1 MKEIGIDH
9 CLKSFNRIVTNA
21 STISKKKQN
30 LPPTIMMMMNSPE
43 GSKKEGG
50 EEGKELNRMTSIS
63 KMAKNRMM
71 MNLHGG
77 GGGGGKSNQNLLNP
91 LFFSASN
98 KNMKSLIS
106 NDPNQMFGQID
117 IRVEDPFKDSF
128 LKKEELNDLKLLS
141 SILIKLNQLSFLS
154 DYKEKRSKFLL
165 QFTEFLKHR
174 IFFFFMKNIIFTFLN
189 IIIIKKKKKEMERS
203 EEKKKVEELKKMI
216 EKLIERME
224 YERKISM
231 RIIEGEER
239 EEETIEG
246 VFLPTIKNFFGYI
259 KEKMKSEK
267 NLYEG
272 NEKMNSLFFLIEIH
286 QFLSFKESHF
296 LKLFSLKK
304 NLSENLE
311 KEFFSLLSSFHK
323 KSHSLFNR
331 FHDYVDKDNNKITSD
346 CDVHNLTLNS
356 ISYLRFLSF
365 FFSLLFFLFFFLY
378 FIYLFF
384 VYLFFLNFLLFLF
397 LLFIYFYTFF
407 LFFLFIYFYFYT
419 FFLFFFTHFLFR

>member
-189 IIIIKKKKKEMERS
+189 IIIIKKKKKRNGEIRR
-203 EEKKKVEELKKMI
+203 EKKSGRTKKDDRKADRKDGVRK
-216 EKLIERME
+216 ENKHEDHRRGRKGRGDDRGGVSTNNKKLFRVHK
-224 YERKISM
+224 RK
-231 RIIEGEER
+231 
-239 EEETIEG
+239 
-246 VFLPTIKNFFGYI
+246 
-259 KEKMKSEK
+259 
-267 NLYEG
+267 
-272 NEKMNSLFFLIEIH
+272 NEKR
-286 QFLSFKESHF
+286 
-296 LKLFSLKK
+296 
-304 NLSENLE
+304 E
-311 KEFFSLLSSFHK
+311 K
-323 KSHSLFNR
+323 
-331 FHDYVDKDNNKITSD
+331 
-346 CDVHNLTLNS
+346 
-356 ISYLRFLSF
+356 
-365 FFSLLFFLFFFLY
+365 
-378 FIYLFF
+378 F
-384 VYLFFLNFLLFLF
+384 V
-397 LLFIYFYTFF
+397 
-407 LFFLFIYFYFYT
+407 
-419 FFLFFFTHFLFR
+419 